1 MYMQHQNLVQVILQ
15 ARVVAILVKKIL
27 HLLRSIVAQVVLK
40 KITVAT
46 LINIV
51 VAQNRTLE
59 FLVPSQV
66 LLQAQ
71 EV

>member
-1 MYMQHQNLVQVILQ
+1 MYMQHQNLVLVILQ

-27 HLLRSIVAQVVLK
+27 YLLKSIVAQVVLK
-40 KITVAT
+40 KTRVVT

-66 LLQAQ
+66 LLQVQ

>member
-1 MYMQHQNLVQVILQ
+1 MHMQHQNLVQVILQ

-27 HLLRSIVAQVVLK
+27 HLLKSIVAQVVLK
-40 KITVAT
+40 KTMVVT

-51 VAQNRTLE
+51 VAQNPTLE